1 MNNSKRWLYL
11 AVGTVVL
18 LFEGL
23 IYAWSLFRTPF
34 SEIYTGWTVSQLS
47 MTFTISICCFC
58 IGGFIGGQLSKKLNV
73 KIRFLITAVCLF
85 IGFFGVS
92 MLNAADP
99 SGSLVK
105 LYIFY
110 GVFGGGGVGIGYNAV
125 ISTITKWFPDKVGLA
140 SGIMLMGFGLGSLL
154 LGSIVT
160 SLVGSMGLFP
170 TFKLLAIA
178 ITVVLVVAAVVIKAP
193 EAPAA
198 PAKDEAAEAPKEES
212 NMVDYTA
219 GEMLKTSRFW
229 IFFFWAIFLNSAGL
243 MVINSAAN
251 ISVAYGGS
259 AILGM
264 IVSLF
269 NGAGRIVAG
278 NNFDKFKRKTSTL
291 INLGFMLIAGILL
304 VIAGK
309 CNSLVLVTVG
319 LIFVGLAYGG
329 TPTITSAYTSLS
341 FGPKNFTTNF
351 SITNFSLL
359 PAAIAGPMI
368 SSKLLESAGGAY
380 DSNFIAIIVFSVI
393 SIVLWVLLN
402 GASKQSP
409 NEGNK

>member
-34 SEIYTGWTVSQLS
+34 SEIYTDWTVSQLS
-47 MTFTISICCFC
+47 MTFTISISCFC

-85 IGFFGVS
+85 VGFFGVS
-92 MLNAADP
+92 MLNSAD
-99 SGSLVK
+99 SAGSLTK

-160 SLVGSMGLFP
+160 SMVGSMGLFP
-170 TFKLLAIA
+170 TFKILAIA
-178 ITVVLVVAAVVIKAP
+178 IAIVLVIAALVIKAP
-193 EAPAA
+193 EAPATA
-198 PAKDEAAEAPKEES
+198 DASAEAKPEEDANVTNYS
-212 NMVDYTA
+212 A

-251 ISVAYGGS
+251 ISVAYGGT

-278 NNFDKFKRKTSTL
+278 NNFDKYKRKKATL
-291 INLGFMLIAGILL
+291 INLAFMLIAGLLL
-304 VIAGK
+304 VVAGK
-309 CNSLVLVTVG
+309 SNSLILVTIG
-319 LIFVGLAYGG
+319 LIFVGMAYGG

-351 SITNFSLL
+351 SISNFSLL

-380 DSNFIAIIVFSVI
+380 DSNFIAIVVFSAI
-393 SIVLWVLLN
+393 ALVLWVLLN
-402 GASKQSP
+402 GASKNSP

>member
-47 MTFTISICCFC
+47 MTFTISISCFC

-92 MLNAADP
+92 MLNSADP
-99 SGSLVK
+99 AGSLTK

-160 SLVGSMGLFP
+160 SMVGSMGLFP
-170 TFKLLAIA
+170 TFKVLAIA
-178 ITVVLVVAAVVIKAP
+178 IAVVLVIAAVVIKAP
-193 EAPAA
+193 EVPAA
-198 PAKDEAAEAPKEES
+198 PAANAEEKPEEDVNVTNYS
-212 NMVDYTA
+212 A
-219 GEMLKTSRFW
+219 GEMMKTSRFW

-264 IVSLF
+264 VVSLF

-278 NNFDKFKRKTSTL
+278 NNFDKFKRKKATL
-291 INLGFMLIAGILL
+291 INLCFMLIAGVLL
-304 VIAGK
+304 VAAGRT
-309 CNSLVLVTVG
+309 NSLVLVTVG
-319 LIFVGLAYGG
+319 LIFVGMAYGG

-341 FGPKNFTTNF
+341 FGPKNFNTNF
-351 SITNFSLL
+351 SISNFSLL

-368 SSKLLESAGGAY
+368 SAKLLESAGGAY
-380 DSNFIAIIVFSVI
+380 DSNFIAIVVFSAV
-393 SIVLWVLLN
+393 SLVLWVLLN
-402 GASKQSP
+402 GASKSSP

>member
-34 SEIYTGWTVSQLS
+34 SEIYTDWTVSQLS
-47 MTFTISICCFC
+47 MTFTISISCFC

-85 IGFFGVS
+85 VGFFGVS
-92 MLNAADP
+92 MLNSAD
-99 SGSLVK
+99 SAGSLTK

-160 SLVGSMGLFP
+160 SMVGSMGLFP
-170 TFKLLAIA
+170 TFKILAIA
-178 ITVVLVVAAVVIKAP
+178 IAIVLVIAALVIKAP
-193 EAPAA
+193 EAPATA
-198 PAKDEAAEAPKEES
+198 DASAEAKPEEDANVTNYS
-212 NMVDYTA
+212 A

-251 ISVAYGGS
+251 ISVAYGGT

-278 NNFDKFKRKTSTL
+278 NNFDKYKRKKATL
-291 INLGFMLIAGILL
+291 INLAFMLIAGILL
-304 VIAGK
+304 VVAGK
-309 CNSLVLVTVG
+309 SNSLILVTIG
-319 LIFVGLAYGG
+319 LIFVGMAYGG

-351 SITNFSLL
+351 SISNFSLL

-380 DSNFIAIIVFSVI
+380 DSNLIAIVVFSAI
-393 SIVLWVLLN
+393 ALVLWVLLN
-402 GASKQSP
+402 GASKNSP

>member
-34 SEIYTGWTVSQLS
+34 SEIYTDWTVSQLS
-47 MTFTISICCFC
+47 MTFTISISCFC

-85 IGFFGVS
+85 VGFFGVS
-92 MLNAADP
+92 MLNSAD
-99 SGSLVK
+99 SAGSLTK

-160 SLVGSMGLFP
+160 SMVGSMGLFP
-170 TFKLLAIA
+170 TFKILAIA
-178 ITVVLVVAAVVIKAP
+178 IAIVLVIAALVIKAP
-193 EAPAA
+193 EAPTTADA
-198 PAKDEAAEAPKEES
+198 SAEAKPEEDANVTNYS
-212 NMVDYTA
+212 A

-251 ISVAYGGS
+251 ISVAYGGT

-278 NNFDKFKRKTSTL
+278 NNFDKYKRKKATL
-291 INLGFMLIAGILL
+291 INLAFMLIAGILL
-304 VIAGK
+304 VVAGK
-309 CNSLVLVTVG
+309 SNSLILVTIG
-319 LIFVGLAYGG
+319 LIFVGMAYGG

-351 SITNFSLL
+351 SISNFSLL

-380 DSNFIAIIVFSVI
+380 DSNFIAIVVFSAI
-393 SIVLWVLLN
+393 ALVLWVLLN
-402 GASKQSP
+402 GASKNSP

>member
-11 AVGTVVL
+11 AVGTVIL
-18 LFEGL
+18 LFQGL

-47 MTFTISICCFC
+47 MTFTISISCFC
-58 IGGFIGGQLSKKLNV
+58 LGGFVGGQLSKKLNV
-73 KIRFLITAVCLF
+73 KMRFLITAVCLF

-92 MLNAADP
+92 TLNPADAT
-99 SGSLVK
+99 GSLTK

-154 LGSIVT
+154 LGSVVT
-160 SLVGSMGLFP
+160 SMVGSMGLFP
-170 TFKLLAIA
+170 TFKILAIA
-178 ITVVLVVAAVVIKAP
+178 ITVVMVLGAIIIKAP

-198 PAKDEAAEAPKEES
+198 SGEAKKEEDTT
-212 NMVDYTA
+212 MVSFTA

-229 IFFFWAIFLNSAGL
+229 IFFLWAIFLNSAGL

-259 AILGM
+259 VILGM

-269 NGAGRIVAG
+269 NGAGRIIAG
-278 NNFDKFKRKTSTL
+278 NNFDRFGRKIATL
-291 INLGFMLIAGILL
+291 INVSFMLIAGILL
-304 VIAGK
+304 VLAGRT
-309 CNSLVLVTVG
+309 NSLVLVTVG
-319 LIFVGLAYGG
+319 LVFVGMAYGG
-329 TPTITSAYTSLS
+329 TPTITSAYTNLS
-341 FGPKNFTTNF
+341 FGPKFFTSNF
-351 SITNFSLL
+351 SIANFSLL
-359 PAAIAGPMI
+359 PAAIVGPMI
-368 SSKLLESAGGAY
+368 SAKLLESAGGAY
-380 DSNFIAIIVFSVI
+380 DSNFIAIIVFTVI
-393 SIVLWVLLN
+393 SLVLWVLLN
-402 GASKQSP
+402 GASKSSV